1 MAHLIRTD
9 DFTKEEIE
17 SILSDAKY
25 FSDSKFDRVL
35 QDKIIITLFFE
46 NSTRTK

>member
-17 SILSDAKY
+17 EILADAKT
-25 FSDSKFDRVL
+25 FSDGRFDPIL
-35 QDKIIITLFFE
+35 KNKIIITLFFE
-46 NSTRTK
+46 NSTVN